1 MEIVPIFDAHLYSF
15 KYPGEEFD
23 ELERLLDEWNDIEM
37 LRNFFEENS
46 QDLKY
51 FQIEVDDAIIQT
63 RKEADALR
71 KKLINLS
78 KTVNPDLDSMFAN
91 LDDYETRIV
100 PLAKQ
105 KSKRRWLRIYAL
117 RIDTNTYIITG
128 GAIKLTHEMK
138 DRLHTAKELDKLE
151 SGRNYL
157 KDQGVFDID
166 SFNEL
171 DI

>member
-1 MEIVPIFDAHLYSF
+1 MKIVPIFDAHLYSF

-23 ELERLLDEWNDIEM
+23 ELERLLDEWNDIEI
-37 LRNFFEENS
+37 LRKFFEENS
-46 QDLKY
+46 KDLKY
-51 FQIEVDDAIIQT
+51 FRIGVDDAIIQT
-63 RKEADALR
+63 RKEGNALR

-78 KTVNPDLDSMFAN
+78 KLVNPDVDSMFAN
-91 LDDYETRIV
+91 LDDYEARIV
-100 PLAKQ
+100 DLAKQ

-117 RIDTNTYIITG
+117 RIDANTYIITG
-128 GAIKLTHEMK
+128 GAIKLTKKMP
-138 DRLHTAKELDKLE
+138 DRLHTSKELDKLE
-151 SGRNYL
+151 LCRNYL

>member
-1 MEIVPIFDAHLYSF
+1 MEIVHIFDARLYSF
-15 KYPGEEFD
+15 KYPGEEFN

-46 QDLKY
+46 QDLNY

-63 RKEADALR
+63 RKEATALR

-78 KTVNPDLDSMFAN
+78 ITVNPDLDSMFSN
-91 LDDYETRIV
+91 LDDYETRTIE
-100 PLAKQ
+100 LAKQ

-128 GAIKLTHEMK
+128 GAIKLTHKMEA
-138 DRLHTAKELDKLE
+138 RLHTAKELDKLE
-151 SGRNYL
+151 SCRNYL
-157 KDQGVFDID
+157 IDQGVFDID

>member
-46 QDLKY
+46 QDLNY

-63 RKEADALR
+63 RKEANALR

>member
-15 KYPGEEFD
+15 KYPGEEFN

-46 QDLKY
+46 QDLNY

-78 KTVNPDLDSMFAN
+78 KTVNPDLDSMFSN
-91 LDDYETRIV
+91 LDDYETRTIE
-100 PLAKQ
+100 LAKQ
-105 KSKRRWLRIYAL
+105 KSKRR
-117 RIDTNTYIITG
+117 
-128 GAIKLTHEMK
+128 
-138 DRLHTAKELDKLE
+138 
-151 SGRNYL
+151 
-157 KDQGVFDID
+157 
-166 SFNEL
+166 
-171 DI
+171 

>member
-23 ELERLLDEWNDIEM
+23 ELERLLDEWNDIEI
-37 LRNFFEENS
+37 LRKFFEENS

-51 FQIEVDDAIIQT
+51 FRIGVDDAIIQT
-63 RKEADALR
+63 RKEGNALR

-78 KTVNPDLDSMFAN
+78 KSVNPDVDSMFAN
-91 LDDYETRIV
+91 LDDYEARIV
-100 PLAKQ
+100 DLAKQ

-117 RIDTNTYIITG
+117 RVDANTYIITG
-128 GAIKLTHEMK
+128 GAIKLTKKME
-138 DRLHTAKELDKLE
+138 DRLHTSKELDKLE
-151 SGRNYL
+151 LCRNYL
-157 KDQGVFDID
+157 KDLGVFDID